1 MGFSVV
7 QNPKKLLSNTSN
19 IMADSF
25 LRQSEKR
32 DHIFSRKDDMRTK
45 VITCSLVALLG
56 VQSVSGKETPSQDYK
71 HTFSVGLE
79 SFHYHYDE
87 TIDKKKFM
95 DIKGLEFGI
104 NGAYQLTY
112 KDSFFVRP
120 EGRVTYGFT
129 EYSNPKGS
137 ERDQP
142 HIPDFLF
149 ETRFLT
155 GWQFHLAKKLT
166 IAPYTGIAYRQKE
179 NDGSQVKNKANLGG
193 RKRINKL
200 WYVPLGLRGQYDFH
214 NRWFVRV
221 TTEYDWMLKGEQLS
235 YDISRYPSPLVFK
248 QNKGYGIKGELLAG
262 YHFEKVS
269 VSAGPYIHYW
279 NINGTKDKEYS
290 AKDDRGRIY
299 TGGLAYEP
307 ENSTKEIGFKVN
319 FIF

>member
-1 MGFSVV
+1 
-7 QNPKKLLSNTSN
+7 
-19 IMADSF
+19 MADSF

-32 DHIFSRKDDMRTK
+32 NHIFSRKDDMRTK

-56 VQSVSGKETPSQDYK
+56 VQSVSGQETPSQDYK

-112 KDSFFVRP
+112 QDSFFVRP
-120 EGRVTYGFT
+120 EGRVTYGLT
-129 EYSNPKGS
+129 EYSNAGGS
-137 ERDQP
+137 VQDAR

-155 GWQFHLAKKLT
+155 GWQFHLANKSAM

-179 NDGSQVKNKANLGG
+179 NDGSDGKNKANLGG

-200 WYVPLGLRGQYDFH
+200 WYVPIGLRSQYDFT
-214 NRWFVRV
+214 NRLFVQGMI
-221 TTEYDWMLKGEQLS
+221 EYDWMLKGEQLS
-235 YDISRYPSPLVFK
+235 YSTNYYPSPSVFK
-248 QNKGYGIKGELLAG
+248 QKNGYGLKGELLMG
-262 YHFEKVS
+262 YHFDKVS
-269 VSAGPYIHYW
+269 LSAGPFFNYYSIAKTKKIRRYMKDEDGEVW
-279 NINGTKDKEYS
+279 NGDS
-290 AKDDRGRIY
+290 
-299 TGGLAYEP
+299 YEP
-307 ENSTKEIGFKVN
+307 KNSSKEIGLKVN
-319 FIF
+319 VTF